1 MDASQFL
8 TSSRIIIVA
17 GKGGVGKSAVS
28 AALAV
33 SGARGGMRTLL
44 VTLDPP
50 GVAPAPHDNLDH
62 LSVSPGRALA
72 DYLASHGLG
81 RLTRRLATSGLV
93 ELVAQTA
100 PGIDDLL
107 VLGKIKSL
115 ERDLH
120 ADLIVVDG
128 PASGHAIDLLRAPG
142 ILRRAVPGGPIGQQ
156 ADDVIAMLSDP
167 ARCRTML
174 VATPAMTPVHETI
187 DVARELSDGLGL
199 ALAPVAVNMVDER
212 PPAIDATRLDEHL
225 CVAYEWADAR
235 ARAQAEAVAH
245 LDDSLPTGRFLLRRH
260 RLSGHDL
267 VEALADDLVAAIAAT
282 TRGGTR

>member
-8 TSSRIIIVA
+8 TSSRIFIVA

-28 AALAV
+28 AALALA
-33 SGARGGMRTLL
+33 GARMGMKTLL
-44 VTLDPP
+44 VTLDAP
-50 GVAPAPHDNLDH
+50 GVAPAAHENLD
-62 LSVSPGRALA
+62 LLTVSPGRALA
-72 DYLASHGLG
+72 DYLSSHGLG

-120 ADLIVVDG
+120 SDMIVVDG

-156 ADDVIAMLSDP
+156 ADDVIAMMSDSS
-167 ARCRTML
+167 RCRTML
-174 VATPAMTPVHETI
+174 VATPAMTPVQETI
-187 DVARELSDGLGL
+187 DVARELSGDLGL
-199 ALAPVAVNMVDER
+199 ALAPVAINMVDEK
-212 PPAIDATRLDEHL
+212 PPPLDPSRLDDHL
-225 CVAYEWADAR
+225 RAAWEWASAR
-235 ARAQAEAVAH
+235 SRAQTEAVDH
-245 LDDSLPTGRFLLRRH
+245 LDETLSTGRFLLRRH
-260 RLSGHDL
+260 RLSGSDL
-267 VEALADDLVAAIAAT
+267 VEALADDLVDAIAAT
-282 TRGGTR
+282 TKREVR